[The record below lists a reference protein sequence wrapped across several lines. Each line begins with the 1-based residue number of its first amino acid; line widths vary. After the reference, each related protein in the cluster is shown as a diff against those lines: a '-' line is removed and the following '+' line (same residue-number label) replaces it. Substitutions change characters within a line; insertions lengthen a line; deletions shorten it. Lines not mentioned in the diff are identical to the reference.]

1 MGILKPYC
9 SHISRK
15 GGQNMNTLFVGIDI
29 SSTKNVVCFMD
40 GSGNRLA
47 NFSVDNNKK
56 GAKQLILSIIE
67 YMEKLCYTK
76 LSIGLEATSIYGD
89 LLIYELRQNSR
100 LSNFILSIHLLNPL
114 QVNRFKKIYPDLQK
128 NDFIDAFVIAD
139 HLRFGRITDAI
150 YHDDYRYKALQLLTR
165 ARFSAVKNLIKEK
178 QRFNNYLF
186 IKCSS
191 LKQKSPISPT
201 SATMYAL
208 VEAFDSVDDIVY
220 ASLEDIAAFVDK
232 HSRSHFSNSKTIAT
246 AIKQAA
252 DMSYHLPKTVN
263 NSINQ
268 AIAISLA
275 SIRALEKQIKM
286 LDKAIEENFRVI
298 PNTLTSIPGIG
309 AVYSAGIIAELGNV
323 NRFHSQASI
332 AKFAGLVWT
341 QYQSGNFEAENTHL
355 ISGGNRSLRYYLVEA
370 ANSVRRCDPEFNR
383 YYKIKYNEVNKNNHK
398 RAIVLTARKLVR
410 LVFRLL
416 KDNRLYKVPEL

>member
-1 MGILKPYC
+1 MI
-9 SHISRK
+9 
-15 GGQNMNTLFVGIDI
+15 
-29 SSTKNVVCFMD
+29 
-40 GSGNRLA
+40 
-47 NFSVDNNKK
+47 
-56 GAKQLILSIIE
+56 
-67 YMEKLCYTK
+67 
-76 LSIGLEATSIYGD
+76 
-89 LLIYELRQNSR
+89 
-100 LSNFILSIHLLNPL
+100 
-114 QVNRFKKIYPDLQK
+114 
-128 NDFIDAFVIAD
+128 
-139 HLRFGRITDAI
+139 
-150 YHDDYRYKALQLLTR
+150 
-165 ARFSAVKNLIKEK
+165 
-178 QRFNNYLF
+178 
-186 IKCSS
+186 
-191 LKQKSPISPT
+191 PT
-201 SATMYAL
+201 Y
-208 VEAFDSVDDIVY
+208 
-220 ASLEDIAAFVDK
+220 
-232 HSRSHFSNSKTIAT
+232 
-246 AIKQAA
+246 
-252 DMSYHLPKTVN
+252 

-268 AIAISLA
+268 AIAVSLA